1 MTRVM
6 LILVTVLLALPTLAA
21 AQSIEGTW
29 RLEEFESANLPSPTE
44 TPSLMILADGH
55 YSRVFV
61 RGRSDAS
68 RAVVLMESIY
78 RQQQHLHVGGVD
90 AHVGHRSCEGRWG
103 DGYVHHRRS
112 GV

>member
-21 AQSIEGTW
+21 AQSIEGAW
-29 RLEEFESANLPSPTE
+29 RLEEFESANLPSPAE

-61 RGRSDAS
+61 RGRSHAS
-68 RAVVLMESIY
+68 
-78 RQQQHLHVGGVD
+78 
-90 AHVGHRSCEGRWG
+90 W
-103 DGYVHHRRS
+103 
-112 GV
+112 